1 MPDSLLPQLSNKKK
15 QLLID
20 GCDFLNIKIN
30 EPQIDQ
36 LIDYSVL
43 LGRWNKAY
51 NLTAIRDPFDV
62 VRFHLLDSL
71 AINQF
76 LEGNN
81 FIDVGTG
88 AGLPGIPLAIIN
100 PHRKF
105 TLLDSNGKKTRFLFQ
120 AKLDLGLANI
130 DEINDRAERFF
141 PEEQYDCVLTRAF
154 ASLGEMIKNCH
165 HLLTLEGYF
174 LAMKGRIDESEL
186 SEVTKNYK
194 VSHSSPINVP
204 GVDGSRHIL
213 KIIKS

>member
-1 MPDSLLPQLSNKKK
+1 MTESLLPQLNNKKK

-43 LGRWNKAY
+43 LGRWNKTY
-51 NLTAIRDPFDV
+51 NLTAIRDPLDV
-62 VRFHLLDSL
+62 IRFHLLDSL
-71 AINQF
+71 AINKF
-76 LEGNN
+76 LEGKN

-141 PEEQYDCVLTRAF
+141 PEQKYDCVLTRAF

-165 HLLTLEGYF
+165 HLLMLDGYF

-194 VSHSSPINVP
+194 VSHSSPISVP

>member
-1 MPDSLLPQLSNKKK
+1 MTDSLLPQLNNKKK

-20 GCDFLNIKIN
+20 GCNFLNIKIN

-43 LGRWNKAY
+43 LGRWNKTY
-51 NLTAIRDPFDV
+51 NLTAIRDPLDV
-62 VRFHLLDSL
+62 IRFHLLDSL

-76 LEGNN
+76 LEGKN

-141 PEEQYDCVLTRAF
+141 PEQKYDCVLTRAF

-165 HLLTLEGYF
+165 HLLRLDGYF

-186 SEVTKNYK
+186 SEVTKDYK

-204 GVDGSRHIL
+204 GVDGCRHIL